1 MESVIYHIVDTLNNT
16 LGAELIVFLISMLPI
31 LELRG
36 GILAASF
43 LKINWKLALI
53 ICIIGNLLPIP
64 FVLLFINKIF
74 SYLKNTRFVK
84 FVDSFEQKL
93 KKKSESVLKYEKFGL
108 FLFVAIPLP
117 GTGAWTGAAIASF
130 LKMPVKE
137 AFISITLGVL
147 SAGIIMSLLSYGV
160 LGFFM

>member
-1 MESVIYHIVDTLNNT
+1 MESVIHHIVDTLNNT
-16 LGAELIVFLISMLPI
+16 LGAELIVFLISTLPI

-36 GILAASF
+36 GILA
-43 LKINWKLALI
+43 
-53 ICIIGNLLPIP
+53 
-64 FVLLFINKIF
+64 
-74 SYLKNTRFVK
+74 
-84 FVDSFEQKL
+84 
-93 KKKSESVLKYEKFGL
+93 
-108 FLFVAIPLP
+108 
-117 GTGAWTGAAIASF
+117 ASF

>member
-1 MESVIYHIVDTLNNT
+1 MESFIYHLVDILDET
-16 LGAELIVFLISMLPI
+16 LGADLIAFLISMLPI

-36 GILAASF
+36 GILASSF
-43 LKINWKLALI
+43 LKINWKFALI

-64 FVLLFINKIF
+64 FVLLFINKIL
-74 SYLKNTRFVK
+74 SYLKNTRFCK
-84 FVDSFEQKL
+84 FIDKFEQKL

-117 GTGAWTGAAIASF
+117 GTGAWTGAAIASL
-130 LKMPVKE
+130 LKMPIKE
-137 AFISITLGVL
+137 SFISIALGVL